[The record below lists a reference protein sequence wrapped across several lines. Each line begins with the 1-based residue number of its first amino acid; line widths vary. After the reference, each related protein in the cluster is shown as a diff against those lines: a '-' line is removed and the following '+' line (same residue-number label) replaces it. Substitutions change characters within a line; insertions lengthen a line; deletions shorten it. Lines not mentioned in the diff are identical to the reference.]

1 VPLRAPA
8 RNFHR
13 LRILIKMP
21 PMSVN
26 VDFKISVSGFGAN
39 KQAVVQQVSDLLAG
53 EGLLD
58 QLDTKDGKHEVVFQS
73 GDPII
78 ISKSYEYLP
87 QLQKQLGG
95 LAKGGVAIDFKTR
108 TEGGGWEV
116 ASLGTTSTKKAR
128 ATVAPMARQ
137 STKLSVTGK
146 TVVLT
151 GTVTGMQRKDA
162 EAKLEGMG
170 ARVTG
175 SVSKQTDYVF
185 AMADAGSKKAQAERL
200 GIVILG
206 ETELFALIGKPGS
219 KPKASAKPITKEAKA
234 KVAARAPKPSAGFA
248 GTTVVIT
255 GTLSQERDAISKIL
269 TAAGAKV
276 AGAVSANTQYLITG
290 AGVGAAKI
298 SKATALGVTVIDE
311 AAMNKLLAKK

>member
-1 VPLRAPA
+1 M
-8 RNFHR
+8 R
-13 LRILIKMP
+13 L
-21 PMSVN
+21 MSVN

-39 KQAVVQQVSDLLAG
+39 KQAVVQQVSDLLTG

-58 QLDTKDGKHEVVFQS
+58 QLETKDGKHEVVYES
-73 GDPII
+73 EYPII

-87 QLQKQLGG
+87 KLQKQLGG
-95 LAKGGVAIDFKTR
+95 LAKGGVAIEFKTR

-116 ASLGTTSTKKAR
+116 ASLGTTSTKTTKAT
-128 ATVAPMARQ
+128 TVAPMARQ

-170 ARVTG
+170 ARVSG

-206 ETELFALIGKPGS
+206 ETELFALIGRPGS
-219 KPKASAKPITKEAKA
+219 KPKASAKPITEEAKA
-234 KVAARAPKPSAGFA
+234 KVAARAPKPSAGLA
-248 GTTVVIT
+248 GKTVVIT
-255 GTLSQERDAISKIL
+255 GTLSQGRDAIAKKL

-276 AGAVSANTQYLITG
+276 AGSVSANTQYLITG

-311 AAMNKLLAKK
+311 AEMNRLLEM